1 CRRRKVA
8 DHPPRLDDPPA
19 AQRRGAAGRRDRAR
33 DDPDLDRHRGH
44 RGHPLGPG
52 PGAGQVPGR
61 GSRAGWRLAQR
72 GRQNGP
78 LDPQQGVRGA
88 LPKVSAVGER
98 NELGL
103 TAWDRYRIL
112 TTYRTIAMVGLSS
125 NYYNASSF
133 AAIYLDANG
142 YDIVPVN
149 PAQAGKREIMGRRVY
164 ASLREAAAD
173 HAIEIVDVFRPSRE
187 VVPIAR
193 EAVEIGAKVL
203 WMQLGVINEEAASI

>member
-1 CRRRKVA
+1 M
-8 DHPPRLDDPPA
+8 
-19 AQRRGAAGRRDRAR
+19 
-33 DDPDLDRHRGH
+33 
-44 RGHPLGPG
+44 
-52 PGAGQVPGR
+52 
-61 GSRAGWRLAQR
+61 
-72 GRQNGP
+72 
-78 LDPQQGVRGA
+78 
-88 LPKVSAVGER
+88 SAVGER
-98 NELGL
+98 NDYGL

-112 TTYRTIAMVGLSS
+112 TGCRTIAMVGLSS

-173 HAIEIVDVFRPSRE
+173 HDIEIVDVFRPSAE
-187 VVPIAR
+187 VPPIAR

-203 WMQLGVINEEAASI
+203 WLQLGVVSEEGAAIARAGGLEVVMDRCCKIEHARFFGGLRTIGLNTGVVTSRLAMRLPEG